1 MAAWFLVFL
10 QLLFV
15 TNHKFSNNLE
25 MTEARD
31 KKMNIVGI
39 LRILEFF
46 DEYFNKMFN
55 IKPTGLNLGRVF
67 NYRCG
72 RVST

>member
-31 KKMNIVGI
+31 KKMNRVGI
-39 LRILEFF
+39 LAILEFVDVHF
-46 DEYFNKMFN
+46 L
-55 IKPTGLNLGRVF
+55 LNLKQLNF
-67 NYRCG
+67 
-72 RVST
+72 T